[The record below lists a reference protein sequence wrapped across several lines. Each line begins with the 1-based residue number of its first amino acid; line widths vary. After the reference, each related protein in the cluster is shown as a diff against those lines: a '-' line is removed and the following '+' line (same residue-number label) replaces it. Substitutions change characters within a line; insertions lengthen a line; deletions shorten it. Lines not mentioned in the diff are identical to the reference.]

1 MDLRI
6 KERKGDGI
14 VQWSEHKLTE
24 QHDHVIPASH
34 LLRNAR
40 FIVYLTSISL
50 VFFVVFTP
58 SLFLVRHAAHYSS
71 TCIMCLKTIGY
82 LIITNFRATLIW
94 RIWKKEYFA
103 GLKFRDFE
111 ESPFFKVI
119 KFRESS
125 NWCSFFFIFHFCI
138 LFNHNGIETQQATG

>member
-14 VQWSEHKLTE
+14 VQWSEHKTE
-24 QHDHVIPASH
+24 QHDQIIPASH
-34 LLRNAR
+34 LLRNVR

-50 VFFVVFTP
+50 VFFVIFTP
-58 SLFLVRHAAHYSS
+58 SIFLVRHAAHCPS
-71 TCIMCLKTIGY
+71 TCIMCWKTIGY

-119 KFRESS
+119 KFREVTGAR
-125 NWCSFFFIFHFCI
+125 FFIFHFCI